1 MAKLKDVFAKRLP
14 RLQDDLK
21 RLIKQYGD
29 KVISEVTVT
38 QAYGGMRG
46 VKAQV
51 CDTSTVS
58 PETGLIVRGI
68 PLAEITDRCP
78 EEMFWLLLTGELPDA
93 ASLKDLQADLAARS
107 DVPED
112 VWDVLRAVPK
122 DTHPMAMQSM
132 GLIAMQRLSK
142 FRKAYDEGM
151 RKQDYWEACLEDSL
165 DLLAKIPVLTAGVWR
180 IRYADG

>member
-51 CDTSTVS
+51 CDTS
-58 PETGLIVRGI
+58 R
-68 PLAEITDRCP
+68 RCS
-78 EEMFWLLLTGELPDA
+78 G
-93 ASLKDLQADLAARS
+93 
-107 DVPED
+107 
-112 VWDVLRAVPK
+112 
-122 DTHPMAMQSM
+122 
-132 GLIAMQRLSK
+132 
-142 FRKAYDEGM
+142 
-151 RKQDYWEACLEDSL
+151 CC
-165 DLLAKIPVLTAGVWR
+165 
-180 IRYADG
+180 